1 MIIEVRANNYKIF
14 NEPVVLSTKADLRNK
29 KFAFN
34 VYKNN
39 VCNVLKSVIVFGPN
53 NVGKTCTVQCIN
65 DIKCVLENYRPLTI
79 MPNLFTKNNISE
91 LGITFLENDRVFS
104 YDFKYDMHTREFIY
118 ERFAERN
125 VKHKT
130 EIIYFKKD
138 SVKGEYLFKDNK
150 EIEKLLSVI
159 GRNNILI
166 YLIDTTKFEELAW
179 IKDVLVSFSKKI
191 GVVTMDNI
199 PIQKT
204 INILKTNN
212 PMKQKIVDF
221 IKNADLDLDNFEY
234 NKNALKNLKIE
245 MNMTGDDVPNM
256 EAALKAQKN
265 IIDQLCLVSRHKGV
279 DLPSVVIDSTGT
291 KKIVALAS
299 YVIEAIEQGKIL
311 VVDELDSS
319 LHFKLTRAIVS
330 LFNNE
335 VNKYGQLICTIHDI
349 SLLDCKKLFR
359 KEQILF
365 IHRDTEKA
373 WLYSLSE
380 FKAREHGTRD
390 TTDIIEHYKK
400 GLYGA
405 LPEPNL
411 INTLLG
417 V

>member
-1 MIIEVRANNYKIF
+1 MIVEVRINNYKIF
-14 NEPVVLSTKADLRNK
+14 NEQILLSTKADLRNK

-34 VYKNN
+34 VFKGDN
-39 VCNVLKSVIVFGPN
+39 CNILKSLVIFGPN
-53 NVGKTCTVQCIN
+53 NVGKTCIIQCIK
-65 DIKCVLENYRPLTI
+65 DIKNVLENSRPLNI
-79 MPNLFTKNNISE
+79 IPNLYIKKTISE
-91 LGITFLENDRVFS
+91 LGITFLEKDRVFS
-104 YDFKYDMHTREFIY
+104 YDFKYDIRNREFIY
-118 ERFAERN
+118 ECFAECN
-125 VKHKT
+125 VKSKNNL
-130 EIIYFKKD
+130 IFFKKD
-138 SVKGEYLFKDNK
+138 SVKGEYYFKDNE

-166 YLIDTTKFEELAW
+166 YLIDTTKFEKLAW
-179 IKDVLVSFSKKI
+179 IKDVLVGFSKKI
-191 GVVTMDNI
+191 DVVSMDDI
-199 PIQKT
+199 PMQKT
-204 INILKTNN
+204 IDILKSKN

-234 NKNALKNLKIE
+234 NRTALKKLKIE
-245 MNMTGDDVPNM
+245 MNMTGDNVSNI

-265 IIDQLCLVSRHKGV
+265 LLDQLCLVSRHKGV
-279 DLPSVVIDSTGT
+279 DFPSVVIDSTGT

-299 YVIEAIEQGKIL
+299 YVIESIEQGRTL

-335 VNKYGQLICTIHDI
+335 INTCGQLICTIHDI
-349 SLLDCKKLFR
+349 SLLDCKKLLR
-359 KEQILF
+359 KEQIWF
-365 IHRDTEKA
+365 VHRDMEKV

-380 FKAREHGTRD
+380 FKARNHGTRD

-400 GLYGA
+400 GVYGA

>member
-256 EAALKAQKN
+256 EAALKAQKS

-359 KEQILF
+359 KEQIWF

>member
-1 MIIEVRANNYKIF
+1 
-14 NEPVVLSTKADLRNK
+14 
-29 KFAFN
+29 
-34 VYKNN
+34 
-39 VCNVLKSVIVFGPN
+39 
-53 NVGKTCTVQCIN
+53 
-65 DIKCVLENYRPLTI
+65 
-79 MPNLFTKNNISE
+79 
-91 LGITFLENDRVFS
+91 
-104 YDFKYDMHTREFIY
+104 
-118 ERFAERN
+118 
-125 VKHKT
+125 
-130 EIIYFKKD
+130 
-138 SVKGEYLFKDNK
+138 
-150 EIEKLLSVI
+150 
-159 GRNNILI
+159 
-166 YLIDTTKFEELAW
+166 
-179 IKDVLVSFSKKI
+179 
-191 GVVTMDNI
+191 
-199 PIQKT
+199 
-204 INILKTNN
+204 
-212 PMKQKIVDF
+212 
-221 IKNADLDLDNFEY
+221 
-234 NKNALKNLKIE
+234 

-359 KEQILF
+359 KEQIWF

-373 WLYSLSE
+373 WLYSLLE

>member
-65 DIKCVLENYRPLTI
+65 DIKCVLENYRQLTI

-359 KEQILF
+359 KEQIWF

>member
-349 SLLDCKKLFR
+349 SLLDCKKQFR
-359 KEQILF
+359 KEQIWF

>member
-359 KEQILF
+359 KEQIWF

>member
-1 MIIEVRANNYKIF
+1 MIIEVRIDNYKVF
-14 NEPVVLSTKADLRNK
+14 NKTVKLSTKADLRNK

-34 VYKNN
+34 VFKSDS
-39 VCNVLKSVIVFGPN
+39 CNVLKSLIVFGPN
-53 NVGKTCTVQCIN
+53 NVGKTCTIQCIK
-65 DIKCVLENYRPLTI
+65 DIKNVLENIRPFGI
-79 MPNLFTKNNISE
+79 MPNLFTKNAISE
-91 LGITFLENDRVFS
+91 LGVTFLENGRVFS
-104 YDFKYDMHTREFIY
+104 YDFKYDIRSQEFVY
-118 ERFAERN
+118 ECFVEHI
-125 VKHKT
+125 VKNKRDLIH
-130 EIIYFKKD
+130 FKKD
-138 SVKGEYLFKDNK
+138 SVNGKFFFKDNE
-150 EIEKLLSVI
+150 EIEKLLSVV

-166 YLIDTTKFEELAW
+166 YLIDTTKFAELAW
-179 IKDVLVSFSKKI
+179 IKDVLVAFAKKI
-191 GVVTMDNI
+191 DVVSMDDI

-204 INILKTNN
+204 IDILKSKS

-234 NKNALKNLKIE
+234 NKNALKKLKIE
-245 MNMTGDDVPNM
+245 MDMTGDVIPNM

-265 IIDQLCLVSRHKGV
+265 LLDQLCLVSRHKGV
-279 DLPSVVIDSTGT
+279 DLPSIMIDSTGT
-291 KKIVALAS
+291 KKVVALAS
-299 YVIEAIEQGKIL
+299 YVIEAIEQGRIL

-335 VNKYGQLICTIHDI
+335 INRNGQLICTIHDV

-359 KEQILF
+359 KEQIWF

-400 GLYGA
+400 GVYGA

-411 INTLLG
+411 IDTILG